1 MIGLK
6 VSDDITYV
14 IKSTKMIKC
23 LNLKRFVTVKFI
35 LSSIYHRLNF
45 SIMMLVSLWF
55 SINELHTSNIFVG
68 HRAFPLLQ

>member
-23 LNLKRFVTVKFI
+23 LNLKRFVTKFI

-55 SINELHTSNIFVG
+55 
-68 HRAFPLLQ
+68 

>member
-14 IKSTKMIKC
+14 TKSTKM
-23 LNLKRFVTVKFI
+23 NQKRFVTVKLI

-45 SIMMLVSLWF
+45 SIMMLVSIWF
-55 SINELHTSNIFVG
+55 
-68 HRAFPLLQ
+68 

>member
-14 IKSTKMIKC
+14 IMSTKMIKC

-45 SIMMLVSLWF
+45 SIMMLLSLWF
-55 SINELHTSNIFVG
+55 
-68 HRAFPLLQ
+68 